1 MYVTVQ
7 EYRDYAARLGTTL
20 PAADADVTIQ
30 LEKASAYIDSKE
42 PYLIGSRTERGQDHA
57 YPRSGLVI
65 NGFSYDDDEEP
76 EIVKKCQMELALELN
91 AGVDLY
97 RDKTVLPVIK
107 NRVEGAVEQQ
117 FASPSSVQAKQAES
131 KAMSLLRQLMGP
143 PKMSISLQRV

>member
-7 EYRDYAARLGTTL
+7 EYRDYAARLGITL
-20 PAADADVTIQ
+20 PADDVDVTIQ
-30 LEKASAYIDSKE
+30 LEKATDYIDSKE
-42 PYLIGSRTERGQDHA
+42 QYLIGSRTERDQDHA
-57 YPRSGLVI
+57 YPRKGLIV
-65 NGFSYDDDEEP
+65 NGFVYPDDEDP
-76 EIVKKCQMELALELN
+76 DIVKKCQMELAIEIN
-91 AGVDLY
+91 AGIDLY